1 MKKKDRKEQRS
12 DASYSERIRVKWF
25 CCAFKSGFVQL
36 ICKAS
41 SIFKSNL
48 KLAFFW
54 KKENHMS
61 QRMLWWSID
70 V

>member
-1 MKKKDRKEQRS
+1 MSEIIKTIDEKKDRKEQRS

-41 SIFKSNL
+41 SIF
-48 KLAFFW
+48 
-54 KKENHMS
+54 
-61 QRMLWWSID
+61 
-70 V
+70 